1 VEWGEPKC
9 GDKKAKCYNKK
20 IDASMKFF
28 TGYKQMFQKNFPFPT
43 AFELE
48 DENQNKVTF
57 GKVGNGAI
65 SQGR

>member
-1 VEWGEPKC
+1 
-9 GDKKAKCYNKK
+9 
-20 IDASMKFF
+20 
-28 TGYKQMFQKNFPFPT
+28 MFQKNFPFPT